1 MPTWRD
7 ALLLGLLA
15 LSSSPALAHS
25 HHDHHDEHDEV
36 VPEGKRAEL
45 LQKWEQEVSVS
56 FFLLM
61 SKGETDELTNCFLS

>member
-25 HHDHHDEHDEV
+25 HHDHHGEHDEV

-61 SKGETDELTNCFLS
+61 SKGETNELTNCFLS